1 MDRRSLARFRRN
13 RGAVAG
19 AGIVLGLVLFAIIA
33 PMASTHDPLASDFA
47 HGISPS
53 MGPVGPSLER
63 LFGDDRIY
71 RDVFARVAYG
81 ARISLFIGSAATAIA
96 TLIGAAVGI
105 IAGYFGGAVDAVL
118 MRLVDVGMAFP
129 FLLLVMA
136 IGASLDRTT
145 ATTILITLGLTGW
158 LGTARIVRAKT
169 LQLKRLDF
177 VVAARALGAKWPAI
191 LLRHVLPNVAGQL
204 VVVASLSVAQMIL
217 AESVLG
223 YLGAGIAPPMPTWG
237 RMLYEAQGYIDIAPW
252 MLIAPGAAIVLA
264 AVGFNLVGEG
274 VRDALDPKDA

>member
-13 RGAVAG
+13 RGAIAG
-19 AGIVLGLVLFAIIA
+19 AVIVGGLVVFAIVA
-33 PMASTHDPLASDFA
+33 PMATTHDPLASDFA
-47 HGISPS
+47 GAISPS
-53 MGPVGPSLER
+53 MGPVGPSLHR
-63 LFGDDRIY
+63 LFGADRIF

-81 ARISLFIGSAATAIA
+81 ARISLFISCAATAIA
-96 TLIGAAVGI
+96 TFIGAAVGI
-105 IAGYFGGAVDAVL
+105 VAGYFGGVIDAAL

-145 ATTILITLGLTGW
+145 AATILITLGLTGW
-158 LGTARIVRAKT
+158 LGTARLVRSKT
-169 LQLKRLDF
+169 MQVKRLDF
-177 VVAARALGAKWPAI
+177 VMAARALGATWPAI
-191 LLRHVLPNVAGQL
+191 LVRHVLPNVAGPL

-223 YLGAGIAPPMPTWG
+223 YLGAGIAPPTPTWG

-252 MLIAPGAAIVLA
+252 MLIAPATAIVLA

>member
-1 MDRRSLARFRRN
+1 MDRALVARFRRN
-13 RGAVAG
+13 RGALVG
-19 AGIVLGLVLFAIIA
+19 AAIVLGLVLFAIVA
-33 PMASTHDPLASDFA
+33 PMATRHDPLVSDFDHA
-47 HGISPS
+47 ISPS
-53 MGPVGPSLER
+53 MGPLGPSLER
-63 LFGDDRIY
+63 LFGADRIY

-81 ARISLFIGSAATAIA
+81 ARISLFIGCAATALA
-96 TLIGAAVGI
+96 TVIGAAVGI
-105 IAGYFGGAVDAVL
+105 VAGYFGGVLDALL
-118 MRLVDVGMAFP
+118 MRVVDVGMAFP

-145 ATTILITLGLTGW
+145 ATTILVTLGLTGW
-158 LGTARIVRAKT
+158 LGTARIVRART

-177 VVAARALGAKWPAI
+177 VIAARALGAGWPSI
-191 LLRHVLPNVAGQL
+191 LIRHLLPNVAGPL

-223 YLGAGIAPPMPTWG
+223 YLGAGIAPPTPTWG

-274 VRDALDPKDA
+274 VRDALDPKGA